1 MDINPPSAQASLSQ
15 PSSIPPVEASA
26 TPAVQANISPAVMV
40 AIRTR
45 QVQVAEETAP
55 TVMQASEEEDLDEV
69 REQLEE
75 QRMSHGSGEEGD
87 TDVADEESQPQGPLS
102 FQHRIALESY
112 SDWQTA

>member
-26 TPAVQANISPAVMV
+26 TPAVQAGVSPAVLV

-55 TVMQASEEEDLDEV
+55 TVMQTTQEEDLDEV
-69 REQLEE
+69 RERLEE
-75 QRMSHGSGEEGD
+75 QRMSHGSGEEED
-87 TDVADEESQPQGPLS
+87 ADVAEEDAQPQVPMS
-102 FQHRIALESY
+102 FQHRLALETY
-112 SDWQTA
+112 TDWQTV